1 MVADSPEELLN
12 LWYEKVRRGQKAQYA
27 AANRARRMYFWL
39 GIPTALFSALASAFI
54 FSGIETLEFGL
65 PVVVSI
71 LSLLA
76 SIFASIQT
84 FLGPSNINEHE
95 KAAKSFGELKRRAQL
110 AKACHPADMNKWL
123 DEFKKDWDRASEL
136 SPLSPSPL
144 FSNDSQ

>member
-12 LWYEKVRRGQKAQYA
+12 IWYEKVRRGQKAQYA
-27 AANRARRMYFWL
+27 AANKARKMYFWL

-54 FSGIETLEFGL
+54 FSGIDQIEFGL
-65 PVVVSI
+65 PIVISI

-76 SIFASIQT
+76 SIFASVQT

-110 AKACHPADMNKWL
+110 AKACQPQEMEKWL
-123 DEFKKDWDRASEL
+123 EDFKKDWDRASEL

-144 FSNDSQ
+144 FSID

>member
-1 MVADSPEELLN
+1 MADSPEELLN
-12 LWYEKVRRGQKAQYA
+12 TWYEKVQRGQKAQYA
-27 AANRARRMYFWL
+27 AANKARRMYFWL

-54 FSGIETLEFGL
+54 FSSIQTVEFGL
-65 PVVVSI
+65 PIIISI

-110 AKACHPADMNKWL
+110 AKACQPEDLAEWL
-123 DEFKKDWDRASEL
+123 ETFKADWDRASEL

-144 FSNDSQ
+144 FSKDSR

>member
-12 LWYEKVRRGQKAQYA
+12 MWYEKVRRGQKAQYA
-27 AANRARRMYFWL
+27 AANKARRMYFWL

-54 FSGIETLEFGL
+54 FSGIDTIEFGL
-65 PVVVSI
+65 PLVVSI

-110 AKACHPADMNKWL
+110 AKACQPTNMEQWL
-123 DEFKKDWDRASEL
+123 EDFKRDWDRVSEL

-144 FSNDSQ
+144 FSKDSQ

>member
-12 LWYEKVRRGQKAQYA
+12 TWYEKVRRGQKAQYA
-27 AANRARRMYFWL
+27 AANKARRMYFWL

-54 FSGIETLEFGL
+54 FSGIDKIELGL
-65 PVVVSI
+65 PIVISI

-76 SIFASIQT
+76 SIFASVQT

-110 AKACHPADMNKWL
+110 AKACQPQEMDKWL
-123 DEFKKDWDRASEL
+123 EEFKKDWDRASDL

-144 FSNDSQ
+144 FSKDSR